1 MHRNKTFSI
10 AVKGSG
16 VLVGPL
22 VTDGMRAFRNA
33 TWYDRTTAT
42 QQAIAWEVKLGR
54 AGVLEP
60 GSQASAHRAGQN
72 LLEPSPVDV
81 VVTLG
86 SDSGVPWAHAYGPR
100 KTRTVWAKGGQ
111 SDAAQVRR
119 FIDDVLD
126 AIGQVA

>member
-10 AVKGSG
+10 AVEGSG
-16 VLVGPL
+16 PFVGPL

-42 QQAIAWEVKLGR
+42 QQ
-54 AGVLEP
+54 
-60 GSQASAHRAGQN
+60 
-72 LLEPSPVDV
+72 DV
-81 VVTLG
+81 VVGLG
-86 SDSGVPWAHAYGPR
+86 TESGVARAHVCGQR
-100 KTRTVWAKGGQ
+100 KTRTVRAAGGQ
-111 SDAAQVRR
+111 GDAKQVQR

>member
-10 AVKGSG
+10 AVEGSG
-16 VLVGPL
+16 PFVGPL

-42 QQAIAWEVKLGR
+42 QQAIAGEVKLGR

-72 LLEPSPVDV
+72 LQQPSPVDV
-81 VVTLG
+81 VVGLG
-86 SDSGVPWAHAYGPR
+86 TESGVARAHVCGQR
-100 KTRTVWAKGGQ
+100 KTRTVRAAGGQ
-111 SDAAQVRR
+111 DDAKQVQR
-119 FIDDVLD
+119 FIDDVLN